1 MNHKNGFVLLHRK
14 IFKSQLT
21 FKNQLDVSVF
31 IYLMAMASHEACRGY
46 LSL

>member
-14 IFKSQLT
+14 IFNSAD

-31 IYLMAMASHEACRGY
+31 IYLMAMCFT
-46 LSL
+46 